1 MYANAS
7 TVLYDCQKVHTRHC
21 IRRQCRYVL
30 LLHCAVLE
38 SGTGSASLTHALARA
53 VAPNGHVHTFE
64 FHEVSCL
71 ALMKGNN
78 MQLALMEG

>member
-1 MYANAS
+1 MVVTSLYAKCVDSAALLSDGSASS
-7 TVLYDCQKVHTRHC
+7 TVYDINANHALLW
-21 IRRQCRYVL
+21 RR
-30 LLHCAVLE
+30 AVLE

-71 ALMKGNN
+71 ALIGKR
-78 MQLALMEG
+78 

>member
-1 MYANAS
+1 MLVTPASAYALTALRDSSDRSARS
-7 TVLYDCQKVHTRHC
+7 TVHAQKPL
-21 IRRQCRYVL
+21 IL
-30 LLHCAVLE
+30 LWLRAVLE

-71 ALMKGNN
+71 ALN
-78 MQLALMEG
+78 AVW